1 MPQRIAAA
9 ALPASHVEAH
19 ARYLGTRFFGSLD
32 GLRAVSILAV
42 VWHHTGAAAFAG
54 PLGQQG
60 KHGVSLFFV
69 ISGYLIATLILRAK
83 QAGNF
88 RLGRFWGRRVLRIF
102 PVYFAVL
109 ALYAVLTWVM
119 ERHSPDGEEFFATLP
134 AFATFT
140 ANWVL
145 PLESPRVIFYFAW
158 SLAAEEQF
166 YLVWPFLALWLAGMR
181 PALVAVLVLLGSQYL
196 GLDYAATLGRELPAR
211 LATCLPPG
219 ILLGVILAYLL
230 HAPAGFAAAFRLAGY
245 RWSAPAA
252 VLASLVMLAIGR
264 EFGPAEGLAVALPLT
279 WLVAACVVREDHG
292 LARVLRLA
300 PLVWIGTVSYGMYLL
315 HMLAVN
321 LVRRVGAV
329 AGIDNPL
336 IDFVAGT
343 MVALAAASISFLYY
357 ERPFLRLKERLF

>member
-1 MPQRIAAA
+1 LPQPIVAA
-9 ALPASHVEAH
+9 ALSANHAEAH
-19 ARYLGTRFFGSLD
+19 AKYLGTRFFGSLD

-42 VWHHTGAAAFAG
+42 VWHHTGAAAIAN

-60 KHGVSLFFV
+60 KYGVTLFFV

-83 QAGNF
+83 EAGNF
-88 RLGRFWGRRVLRIF
+88 RLGRFWGRRMLRIF

-109 ALYAVLTWVM
+109 ALYTLLTWVL
-119 ERHSPDGEEFFATLP
+119 ERHTPYGEEFFATLP

-145 PLESPRVIFYFAW
+145 PIENVRVIFYFAW

-166 YLVWPFLALWLAGMR
+166 YLVWPFLALWLPGMR
-181 PALVAVLVLLGSQYL
+181 PALVAVLVLLGSQYMVLEHADML
-196 GLDYAATLGRELPAR
+196 GEELPVR
-211 LATCLPPG
+211 LGTCLPPG

-230 HAPAGFAAAFRLAGY
+230 HAPAGFAAAVRLAGY

-252 VLASLVMLAIGR
+252 ALASLAMLAIGR

-279 WLVAACVVREDHG
+279 WLVAACVLREDNG
-292 LARVLRLA
+292 LAGGLRLA
-300 PLVWIGTVSYGMYLL
+300 PVVWIGTVSYGMYLL

-321 LVRRVGAV
+321 VARRVVAM

-336 IDFVAGT
+336 VDFLAGT
-343 MVALAAASISFLYY
+343 AIALAAASVSFLWY
-357 ERPFLRLKERLF
+357 ERPFLRLKERFF